1 MEEKIIEAAK
11 ELLIQIHEKEKM
23 SDFEITIATETLRVL
38 LHSVLNGLSERDKF
52 AMEFAIWMDREGFTY
67 SNAFGYCLSENK
79 KYVDED
85 GFPKEY
91 SVQQLLDLFKAH
103 QAKEGRG

>member
-52 AMEFAIWMDREGFTY
+52 AMEFAEWMSTEG
-67 SNAFGYCLSENK
+67 LSHYAQLGLWYK
-79 KYVDED
+79 ED
-85 GFPKEY
+85 SDKTITA
-91 SVQQLLDLFKAH
+91 QQLLDLFKAH
-103 QAKEGRG
+103 PSNPSRY

>member
-11 ELLIQIHEKEKM
+11 ELLIQIHEKEKV

-52 AMEFAIWMDREGFTY
+52 AMEFAEWLTRKFIRAHGD
-67 SNAFGYCLSENK
+67 ENTWYFK
-79 KYVDED
+79 LIED
-85 GFPKEY
+85 GKIY
-91 SVQQLLDLFKAH
+91 STQQAFDLFKAH

>member
-52 AMEFAIWMDREGFTY
+52 AMEFAEWILKSSYELRYQNKSDGNKWIDWKVMPAAY
-67 SNAFGYCLSENK
+67 LSTSEL
-79 KYVDED
+79 
-85 GFPKEY
+85 F
-91 SVQQLLDLFKAH
+91 DLFKA
-103 QAKEGRG
+103 QAKEGKGV